1 MKERVGKMKETEN
14 KVIQEEVYKSG
25 SVQYIDSREVA
36 EMVGKEHKKLLRDIR
51 TYINQIKEISEGQNP
66 KSKIGLSDL
75 EAKRKIEFSDFF
87 IESSYYVDGQSGTYP
102 CYKVTLKGCEFIA
115 HKLTGIKRTEFT
127 VKYINRFHD
136 MEDKMIDGKVL
147 QQFMEQQ
154 IKTNQVQT
162 EFNQKIMECLEHLE
176 NPGRNRGRS
185 GYKGNPFLT
194 ASDNDIEERKKELY
208 SLTARL
214 AELWGCQHMQILH
227 QMYKILELKLEIV
240 LDCYKSVYRSE
251 TGRQYASMAEV
262 IASHD
267 WLYEN
272 AVHLCECTIKKT
284 QNLN

>member
-1 MKERVGKMKETEN
+1 MKETEN
-14 KVIQEEVYKSG
+14 KVVQEEVYKSG

-66 KSKIGLSDL
+66 KSKIGLSDS

-87 IESSYYVDGQSGTYP
+87 IESSYYVDGQSRTYP

-115 HKLTGIKRTEFT
+115 HKLTGIKGTEFT

-162 EFNQKIMECLEHLE
+162 EFNQKIMERLEHLE
-176 NPGRNRGRS
+176 NPGKSRNRS
-185 GYKGNPFLT
+185 SYKGNPFLT
-194 ASDNDIEERKKELY
+194 DDESNIEARKEELY
-208 SLTARL
+208 AMTGKIAGM
-214 AELWGCQHMQILH
+214 WGCKHTRILH
-227 QMYKILELKLEIV
+227 YLYRMVEIRLGIV
-240 LDCYKSVYRSE
+240 LDCYKEVYCSE
-251 TGRQYASMAEV
+251 TGREDACMAEV

-267 WLYEN
+267 WIYEK
-272 AVHLCECTIKKT
+272 AVELCEYAVEKK
-284 QNLN
+284 QNMN

>member
-1 MKERVGKMKETEN
+1 MKETEN

-214 AELWGCQHMQILH
+214 AELLGCQHMQILH

>member
-1 MKERVGKMKETEN
+1 MKERIGKMKETEN
-14 KVIQEEVYKSG
+14 KVVQEEVYKSG

-66 KSKIGLSDL
+66 KSKIGLSDS

-87 IESSYYVDGQSGTYP
+87 IESSYYVDGQSRTYP

-115 HKLTGIKRTEFT
+115 HKLTGIKGTEFT

-162 EFNQKIMECLEHLE
+162 EFNQKMMERLEHLE
-176 NPGRNRGRS
+176 NPGKSRNRGS
-185 GYKGNPFLT
+185 YKVNPFLT
-194 ASDNDIEERKKELY
+194 ANDVEERKEEIY
-208 SLTARL
+208 VLTARL
-214 AELWGCQHMQILH
+214 AELWGCQHTQILH
-227 QMYKILELKLEIV
+227 QMYKMLEIKLEIV

-272 AVHLCECTIKKT
+272 AVRLCERTIEKV
-284 QNLN
+284 QNMN

>member
-1 MKERVGKMKETEN
+1 MKETEN
-14 KVIQEEVYKSG
+14 KVVQEEVYKSG

-66 KSKIGLSDL
+66 KSKIGLSDS

-87 IESSYYVDGQSGTYP
+87 IESSYYVDGQSRTYP

-115 HKLTGIKRTEFT
+115 HKLTGIKGTEFT

-162 EFNQKIMECLEHLE
+162 EFNQKMMERLEHLE
-176 NPGRNRGRS
+176 KPARNKGS
-185 GYKGNPFLT
+185 YKGNPFLT
-194 ASDNDIEERKKELY
+194 GDEDDIEERKEILY
-208 SLTARL
+208 SLTAKL
-214 AELWGCQHMQILH
+214 AGLWGYQHTQILH
-227 QMYKILELKLEIV
+227 QMYKMLELRLGIV

-251 TGRQYASMAEV
+251 TGKEDACMAEV

-267 WLYEN
+267 WIYEK
-272 AVHLCECTIKKT
+272 AVELCEYAVEKV
-284 QNLN
+284 QNMN

>member
-1 MKERVGKMKETEN
+1 MKETEN

-115 HKLTGIKRTEFT
+115 HKLTGIKGTEFT

-267 WLYEN
+267 WLYEK
-272 AVHLCECTIKKT
+272 AIELCDYAIEKV
-284 QNLN
+284 QNMN